1 MRDKYLADDN
11 ISKLSELINNYF
23 IDLKKNYGWGTNIYY
38 SLAGKYKIHP
48 TFIQNILDIN
58 SLTSKEKINS
68 TLNLTKFKSDKFNK
82 NLLNESISFFS
93 SKPKNNSINSI
104 YKKFNEILII
114 GSSLHFIDYSL
125 EETVYYIK
133 KTKPLVISLNSPPK
147 SILKFTDIIA
157 ISHPVRLTDNL
168 SNIFKLNKKILLPYS
183 SLPDNLLKL
192 ISSSKKIIDYGKQ
205 VVENDYK
212 VYKSFCKLP
221 NDLALSY
228 ALAYSISQKPKK
240 IKLAGIYGYTNNQKL
255 NLEIEN
261 TIKIFKEKID
271 IKSITPTIL
280 SIESESIFQV

>member
-1 MRDKYLADDN
+1 M
-11 ISKLSELINNYF
+11 
-23 IDLKKNYGWGTNIYY
+23 
-38 SLAGKYKIHP
+38 
-48 TFIQNILDIN
+48 
-58 SLTSKEKINS
+58 
-68 TLNLTKFKSDKFNK
+68 
-82 NLLNESISFFS
+82 
-93 SKPKNNSINSI
+93 
-104 YKKFNEILII
+104 
-114 GSSLHFIDYSL
+114 
-125 EETVYYIK
+125 
-133 KTKPLVISLNSPPK
+133 
-147 SILKFTDIIA
+147 
-157 ISHPVRLTDNL
+157 RLTDNL

-261 TIKIFKEKID
+261 TIKIFKRKNRHR
-271 IKSITPTIL
+271 S
-280 SIESESIFQV
+280 Q